1 MAQNAQAREL
11 EGKLEALAGQF
22 GFELVDAGIEKE
34 GPSRYYRIYIDK
46 PGGITLKDCEAYHR
60 ACIPLVEHVD
70 YDFLEVCS
78 WQGCQ
83 ASPTDVWFVGNEC
96 FATHWAQPGHEHVGQ
111 RPAPLCQLIDHRSG
125 HLHATPRRG
134 NGSTGQTQSRVKRQS
149 AAGRR
154 GLPAAPGQPP
164 NGACPASSG

>member
-78 WQGCQ
+78 PGLDRPLKKQKDFARALGRRIELNLFRPKNGSRHFEGTL
-83 ASPTDVWFVGNEC
+83 ASCDGETLCVEC
-96 FATHWAQPGHEHVGQ
+96 DGETLSLEMKELAMCRLLAEISEEEIENSQLAQPN
-111 RPAPLCQLIDHRSG
+111 SG
-125 HLHATPRRG
+125 E
-134 NGSTGQTQSRVKRQS
+134 
-149 AAGRR
+149 
-154 GLPAAPGQPP
+154 
-164 NGACPASSG
+164 

>member
-46 PGGITLKDCEAYHR
+46 PGGITLKDCEVYHR

-78 WQGCQ
+78 
-83 ASPTDVWFVGNEC
+83 
-96 FATHWAQPGHEHVGQ
+96 PGLDRPLKKQKDFERALGQ
-111 RPAPLCQLIDHRSG
+111 RIELNLFRPRNGIRHFEGTLRSCDGETLCVECGEETLALEMKELAMCRLLAEISEEEIENSQL
-125 HLHATPRRG
+125 
-134 NGSTGQTQSRVKRQS
+134 TQLQ
-149 AAGRR
+149 AGE
-154 GLPAAPGQPP
+154 
-164 NGACPASSG
+164 